1 MAQFDRSSKW
11 LIQHHGDALLRLAGV
26 ADITAWRPLQAELV
40 QPGQLPDGLLEVE
53 TAGRPR
59 PDLYVVE
66 IATYPEQRLVRQ
78 LARDALL
85 VYLDQDRLPEVLAL
99 LLRPK
104 GRLQIPEEITAA
116 SAAGWTELRLRW
128 RVVRLWEVEAVDL
141 LASGDP
147 GLMPWVPLTRFAGPP
162 ARVLRRCRAVIDRV
176 TRQDERAN
184 LLAVTQVLTSL
195 RYNDPRLLAILGG
208 REAMIESP
216 VLKELEAEWKAEAIL
231 RVLRARFGA
240 LPAELEAEILGLR
253 DEARLDALLEHAARC
268 ESLEAFRAGLS

>member
-1 MAQFDRSSKW
+1 MVRGAAFSPLLRPAEKRLMAQFDRSSKW
-11 LIQHHGDALLRLAGV
+11 LVQHHGDALLRLAGV
-26 ADITAWRPLQAELV
+26 EDITAWRPLQAELV

-53 TAGRPR
+53 TASQPG

-85 VYLDQDRLPEVLAL
+85 VYLDRDRLPEVLAL

-104 GRLQIPEEITAA
+104 GRLQIPEQITAA

-128 RVVRLWEVEAVDL
+128 RVVRLWEVEA
-141 LASGDP
+141 
-147 GLMPWVPLTRFAGPP
+147 
-162 ARVLRRCRAVIDRV
+162 
-176 TRQDERAN
+176 AN
-184 LLAVTQVLTSL
+184 LLAVTQVLTGL

-208 REAMIESP
+208 RQVMIESP
-216 VLKELEAEWKAEAIL
+216 VLKELEAEWKAEATTRAIL
-231 RVLRARFGA
+231 RFLRARFGA

-253 DEARLDALLEHAARC
+253 DEARLDALLESAARC
-268 ESLEAFRAGLS
+268 DSLEAFQASLPS